1 MRFPVYYML
10 LITIRIDADH
20 FYNTQEQAVCEETPE
35 NFKWRRKRRILR
47 LGSEER
53 KVSQMEKEFN
63 NNIEGVK
70 SLA

>member
-35 NFKWRRKRRILR
+35 NF
-47 LGSEER
+47 
-53 KVSQMEKEFN
+53 
-63 NNIEGVK
+63 
-70 SLA
+70 